1 MKQNSGDARLAATPT
16 TQPPDAPLVRAFWED
31 AWETEEN
38 LSVDPGMAAAI
49 KEWNTVYKDQAPA
62 RQSAD
67 ALDKDL
73 TNSERQGMWADAG
86 GKWISTHGKPVR
98 SKLIAST
105 RPTRPGLDIPPGENC
120 RVQTMEVEL
129 WQRPPTRRAEDP
141 LPAQPPTAAR
151 WPACSHATARAWA

>member
-1 MKQNSGDARLAATPT
+1 MPGLQRPPTPP
-16 TQPPDAPLVRAFWED
+16 PPDALWCAPLAD

-73 TNSERQGMWADAG
+73 TNSERQGMWADAESG
-86 GKWISTHGKPVR
+86 SAHT
-98 SKLIAST
+98 AS
-105 RPTRPGLDIPPGENC
+105 RFARNSLLAPDP
-120 RVQTMEVEL
+120 
-129 WQRPPTRRAEDP
+129 RA
-141 LPAQPPTAAR
+141 A
-151 WPACSHATARAWA
+151 